1 VGAVVVASVFSPFVF
16 LGGLWLALAGL
27 LLWGVGYAI
36 QDTLLKA
43 LIASVLPANKR
54 NYAFGLF
61 YIGYGSGW
69 LIGSITAG
77 LLYEQSRVA
86 LIVFAMTVQLLSIP
100 FFVLGARVDRNA
112 ARVKA

>member
-1 VGAVVVASVFSPFVF
+1 
-16 LGGLWLALAGL
+16 L

-54 NYAFGLF
+54 NSAFGLF

-69 LIGSITAG
+69 LIGSISTG
-77 LLYEQSRVA
+77 LLYQHSRIGLILFAVA
-86 LIVFAMTVQLLSIP
+86 VQLLSIP
-100 FFVLGARVDRNA
+100 FFLLGARADRA
-112 ARVKA
+112 GSRGTV